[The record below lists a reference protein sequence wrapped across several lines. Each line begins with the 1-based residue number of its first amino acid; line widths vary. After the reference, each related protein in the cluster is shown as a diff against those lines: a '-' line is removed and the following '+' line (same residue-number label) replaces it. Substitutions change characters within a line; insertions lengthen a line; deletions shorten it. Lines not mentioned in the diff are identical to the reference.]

1 MKPRNLAERLVW
13 YSLVGTY
20 GFYAIGSLYILGAVL
35 AWILLLDLAITW
47 WQRPLQDVSE
57 PRNETSVPM
66 GVWIWILGMIV
77 MEITLVMGH
86 LDFNLETG
94 LMIKSSIGWAKGWA
108 LLAVYPLVGTA
119 KIRPQLLYRAACV
132 IGLQSILLFPLLFLA
147 YKANLPQ
154 SLFVSP
160 LKAVGGPG
168 PEFFELMLY
177 EIDPSNGQPRW
188 RLFAPWAP
196 ALGFVGNVYF
206 FMALQEKNRLW
217 RCFGIVGSILMC
229 LVSVSRLA
237 LVSIVGVSFLVQLLS
252 RLGRPLTL
260 MALGVLSLLSGILA
274 PTLSLFVET
283 AAERF
288 TQARADSSRVRSAL
302 GRIAVDRWW
311 NEAVIW
317 GHGTVEPGPHIVE
330 FMPIGSHHTWFGLL
344 FVKGIAGFL
353 ALAIPMLY
361 SFFDLLLKAQS
372 SSTARVS
379 LAMLLILFLY
389 TFGEN
394 LEILAYLYWPALLV
408 IGMGLR
414 ESLTSHRDLEETQNA

>member
-1 MKPRNLAERLVW
+1 MKPRNLSERLVW

-20 GFYAIGSLYILGAVL
+20 GFYAMGSLYILGAVL
-35 AWILLLDLAITW
+35 AWILLLDLARTW
-47 WQRPLQDVSE
+47 WQQPLKNPDE
-57 PRNETSVPM
+57 PENTISLPVGI
-66 GVWIWILGMIV
+66 GVWILGMLV
-77 MEITLVMGH
+77 MEVALVMGH

-177 EIDPSNGQPRW
+177 EIDPGNGQPRW

-206 FMALQEKNRLW
+206 FLALQEKNRLW

-237 LVSIVGVSFLVQLLS
+237 LVSIVGVSFLMQVLARLS
-252 RLGRPLTL
+252 RPLTL
-260 MALGVLSLLSGILA
+260 MALGFLSLLSGILA
-274 PTLSLFVET
+274 PTLSQFLET
-283 AAERF
+283 ATERF
-288 TQARADSSRVRSAL
+288 TSARADSSRVRSAL

-317 GHGTVEPGPHIVE
+317 GHGTVEPGPHMVE

-344 FVKGIAGFL
+344 FVKGIVGFM
-353 ALAIPMLY
+353 ALAIPMVY
-361 SFFDLLLKAQS
+361 SFFDLLLKAQT
-372 SSTARVS
+372 SSTARVG

-394 LEILAYLYWPALLV
+394 LEILAYLYWPALLM

-414 ESLTSHRDLEETQNA
+414 ETLKLHHESKAPQNA